1 MVPIR
6 RKFQFHLLLAL
17 LVGAILT
24 FPSLG
29 LVQPAF
35 SQAKPAWQ
43 ERWEKV
49 LAEAK
54 KEGQVAVWGPPGT
67 LIRQYVVDGFTK
79 AFPQIAIDWQGGRSA
94 AQAQKM
100 DGERRGGLYSVDIL
114 LTGTTTA
121 LTVHKPRGYID
132 PVKPALILPEVT
144 DPKHWSNNTIEFAD
158 ESGHSLV
165 FINFVLPRLA
175 YDPSQ
180 VKPEEVDELYKVL
193 APKWKGKI
201 VLYDLV
207 PAGAGQAFARWIWA
221 KLGPEEGAKYLR
233 ALRAQAGAVSR
244 ETRTMLEWVASG
256 KYAIAMNPDIE
267 PLEQL
272 LKLGLKIGVQGEFK
286 DYGSE
291 ITPAAGNLVLANK
304 APHPNA
310 AMVFIN
316 WFLGK
321 EGQTAWSTAVG
332 QASRRLDVPTNHLPA
347 YTLPKP
353 GRKYDRLYFEK
364 DVKAPP
370 EMEKLL
376 KELFGG

>member
-1 MVPIR
+1 MVPIL
-6 RKFQFHLLLAL
+6 RKFPFHLLFAVLVWATLTLPSPGL
-17 LVGAILT
+17 LRT
-24 FPSLG
+24 
-29 LVQPAF
+29 AF
-35 SQAKPAWQ
+35 SQTKPAWQ

-49 LAEAK
+49 LAGAK
-54 KEGQVAVWGPPGT
+54 KEGTVAVWGPPGT
-67 LIRQYVVDGFTK
+67 LIRQHIVDGFTK
-79 AFPQIAIDWQGGRSA
+79 AFPQIAIDWEGGRSA
-94 AQAQKM
+94 AQASKL
-100 DGERRGGLYSVDIL
+100 DAERRGGLYSVDVL

-121 LTVHKPRGYID
+121 LTIHKPRGYID

-144 DPKHWSNNTIEFAD
+144 DPKNWLNNTVEFAD
-158 ESGHSLV
+158 DAGHSLV

-175 YDPSQ
+175 YDPNQ

-201 VLYDLV
+201 VLYDPV
-207 PAGAGQAFARWIWA
+207 PAGAGQAFMRWVWA
-221 KLGPEEGAKYLR
+221 KLGPEEGAKYIK
-233 ALRAQAGAVSR
+233 ALKAQAGAVSR
-244 ETRTMLEWVASG
+244 ETRAMLEWVANG

-272 LKLGLKIGVQGEFK
+272 LQLGLKIGVQGEFK

-310 AMVFIN
+310 ATVFIN

-321 EGQTAWSTAVG
+321 EGQTAWSTAVN

-364 DVKAPP
+364 DVKAPA

>member
-1 MVPIR
+1 MVPVL
-6 RKFQFHLLLAL
+6 RKLQIHLLFAL
-17 LVGAILT
+17 LI
-24 FPSLG
+24 SLS
-29 LVQPAF
+29 LSFSPAALLRPAF

-43 ERWEKV
+43 TTWDKV
-49 LAEAK
+49 LADAK
-54 KEGQVAVWGPPGT
+54 KEGQVVVWGPPGT
-67 LIRQYVVDGFTK
+67 LIRQNVVDGFSK

-94 AQAQKM
+94 AQAQKL
-100 DGERRGGLYSVDIL
+100 DGERRGGVYTVDIL

-121 LTVHKPRGYID
+121 LTIHKPRGYID

-144 DPKHWSNNTIEFAD
+144 DSKHWLNNTIEFAD
-158 ESGHSLV
+158 DGGHSLV

-175 YDPSQ
+175 YDPNQ
-180 VKPEEVDELYKVL
+180 VKPEEVDDLRDVL

-201 VLYDLV
+201 VLYDPV
-207 PAGAGQAFARWIWA
+207 PAGAGQAFMRWIWT
-221 KLGPEEGAKYLR
+221 KLGPEEGAKYIR
-233 ALRAQAGAVSR
+233 ALKGQAGAVSR
-244 ETRTMLEWVASG
+244 ETRAMLEWVANG

-291 ITPAAGNLVLANK
+291 ITPAAGSLVLANR

-310 AMVFIN
+310 AKVFIN

-321 EGQTAWSTAVG
+321 DGQTAWSTAVG
-332 QASRRLDVPTNHLPA
+332 QASRRLDVPSAHLPA

-364 DVKAPP
+364 DVKAPE
-370 EMEKLL
+370 EMQRLL